1 MERVLELKF
10 TLSNEKTMTLTI
22 PNPKDNLTD
31 EQITAAMQ
39 AIVTANVFDREGSY
53 IVGIHS
59 ARIVDRDVIEFNVA

>member
-1 MERVLELKF
+1 
-10 TLSNEKTMTLTI
+10 MTLTI

-31 EQITAAMQ
+31 QQITAAMQ
-39 AIVTANVFDREGSY
+39 AIVTANVFERDGSY